1 MSIDLNRADEL
12 IDAAQSGQALVVE
25 KPRIVAAPAYL
36 PVADFT
42 RSPEANINRQP
53 EMSYAEAM
61 ALQKAKKLAR
71 PVLTER
77 GWVTVNPAKA
87 ARG

>member
-1 MSIDLNRADEL
+1 MSIDTNRADEL
-12 IDAAQSGQALVVE
+12 ISAAHSGEALVVE
-25 KPRIVAAPAYL
+25 KPRIMPAPVYL

-61 ALQKAKKLAR
+61 NLQKAKKLAR
-71 PVLTER
+71 PVLTEQ